1 MQAHASAEL
10 LCVKG
15 ALCSLYRWHTPMR
28 VCRQREHFKFTGST
42 AGCSNILKELM
53 ATILWRELTGL
64 DRGRRL
70 LLVVSVCL
78 LALGIALAIYG
89 NTLPKDLGIYG
100 RYISGGPKRG
110 ETNLT
115 TTIGLILILY
125 NIGLI
130 NLALFSKDKKD
141 KQSSKQKPQSSQEH
155 QALL

>member
-1 MQAHASAEL
+1 M
-10 LCVKG
+10 
-15 ALCSLYRWHTPMR
+15 
-28 VCRQREHFKFTGST
+28 
-42 AGCSNILKELM
+42 
-53 ATILWRELTGL
+53 
-64 DRGRRL
+64 
-70 LLVVSVCL
+70 VSVCL